1 MIYFFENSIIS
12 KNNYMKEK
20 TIVCIS
26 CYFKGY
32 DFMEEIKNLGN
43 KVILI
48 TSENFKDKPWPWK
61 SIDEVYYMS
70 EIEPS
75 VWNLDHLVQGFSHL
89 MKSHKID
96 AVIALDDYDVEK
108 AALIRETFRIPGM
121 GQTTHR
127 YFRDKLAMRQMAKDS
142 GIDAPEFTSIFN
154 DEKVNEFVDRNEAPW
169 VLKPRSEAS
178 ATGIIKIKSKEEL
191 WTAIEKLGVQ
201 RHLFLMESFK
211 PGDVFHVDSL
221 VYKKE
226 IIFCSASQYLSTPME
241 VSHDG
246 GCFRTKTLSRYS
258 EEYLALEKA
267 NEKVLKSFG
276 LVHGA
281 THTEF
286 IRSKENGKWY
296 FLETSSRVGGANIP
310 DMVEASSGINL
321 WREWAKIENAVL
333 KNSEYEIPKPTG
345 FSAGLIIALTK
356 EKNPDC
362 KEFECEEVVRFLPL
376 DFHVGIVYKSD
387 KKELIEQRLDEAAKI
402 IIKDFLSIIPPKSK
416 PSS

>member
-1 MIYFFENSIIS
+1 
-12 KNNYMKEK
+12 MKEK

-26 CYFKGY
+26 CYYKGY
-32 DFMEEIKNLGN
+32 DFIEEIKSLGN

-48 TSENFKDKPWPWK
+48 TSENIKEKNWPWK

-75 VWNLDHLVQGFSHL
+75 VWNLDHLVQGFSYL
-89 MKSHKID
+89 MKTNKVD

-108 AALIRETFRIPGM
+108 AALVRETFRIPGM
-121 GQTTHR
+121 GQTTQR

-142 GIDAPEFTSIFN
+142 GIIAPEFSSIFN
-154 DEKVNEFVDRNEAPW
+154 DEIVNEFIEKNPAPW

-191 WTAIEKLGVQ
+191 WVAIENLGEQ
-201 RHLFLMESFK
+201 RHLFLLESFK

-226 IIFCSASQYLSTPME
+226 IIFTSASQYLSPPMT

-246 GCFRTKTLSRYS
+246 GVFRTKTLGRYS
-258 EEYLALEKA
+258 EEFKALEEA
-267 NEKVLKSFG
+267 NSKVLKSFG

-286 IRSKENGKWY
+286 IRGKEDEKLY
-296 FLETSSRVGGANIP
+296 FLETSSRVGGAHIP
-310 DMVEASSGINL
+310 DLVEASSGINI
-321 WREWAKIENAVL
+321 WREWAKIENSVL
-333 KNSEYEIPKPTG
+333 KGLDYQVAKPTG
-345 FSAGLIIALTK
+345 FSAGLIIALAK
-356 EKNPDC
+356 EKTPNRE
-362 KEFECEEVVRFLPL
+362 EFQCDEVVRFLPL
-376 DFHVGIVYKSD
+376 DYHVGIVYKSD
-387 KKELIEQRLDEAAKI
+387 SKEKIEQLLDDACEKI
-402 IIKDFLSIIPPKSK
+402 TKGHLNIIPPKSK

>member
-1 MIYFFENSIIS
+1 
-12 KNNYMKEK
+12 MKEN
-20 TIVCIS
+20 TFVCIS
-26 CYFKGY
+26 CYYKGY
-32 DFMEEIKNLGN
+32 DFIEEIKNLGN

-48 TSENFKDKPWPWK
+48 TSENIKEKNWPWHA
-61 SIDEVYYMS
+61 IDEVYYMS

-75 VWNLDHLVQGFSHL
+75 VWNMEHLVQGFSYL
-89 MKSHKID
+89 AKTNKID

-108 AALIRETFRIPGM
+108 AALVRETFRIPGM

-142 GIDAPEFTSIFN
+142 GIIAPEFSSIFN
-154 DEKVNEFVDRNEAPW
+154 DEIVNEFTEKNPAPW

-191 WTAIEKLGVQ
+191 WPAIEKLGEQ
-201 RHLFLMESFK
+201 RHYYLLETFK

-226 IIFCSASQYLSTPME
+226 IIFTSASQYLSPPMT

-246 GCFRTKTLSRYS
+246 GVFRTKTLGRYS
-258 EEYLALEKA
+258 EEFKALDAA
-267 NEKVLKSFG
+267 NSKVLKSFG
-276 LVHGA
+276 LHHGA

-286 IRSKENGKWY
+286 IRGKEDGKLY
-296 FLETSSRVGGANIP
+296 FLETSSRVGGAHIP
-310 DMVEASSGINL
+310 DLVEASSGINL

-333 KNSEYEIPKPTG
+333 KGLDYQLDKPTG
-345 FSAGLIIALTK
+345 FSAGLIIALSK
-356 EKNPDC
+356 EKTPN
-362 KEFECEEVVRFLPL
+362 KEEFQCDEVVRFLPL
-376 DFHVGIVYKSD
+376 DYHVGIVYKSD
-387 KKELIEQRLDEAAKI
+387 KKEKIEQLLDEACEKI
-402 IIKDFLSIIPPKSK
+402 TKDHLNILPPKSK